1 MHTFAPPWHTPIESS
16 TSMKHSVKGL
26 VASTAM
32 AACLALAATGC
43 TSDSPIASD
52 TASVVV
58 DASAITPAEIVGQGK
73 NGEVPVTVDDLQLTD
88 DEKALVAAGDF
99 SVGVSM
105 NTMDI
110 DWSRLTLEGIEDTL
124 DDLGVTVIG
133 VTDAKFDVQQ
143 QISDLENL
151 MTQRPD
157 AIISIPTD
165 DVATAQTY
173 KKVAAA
179 GIKLIFIHMPASG
192 LVYPTDYQAVIAPD
206 NQGNGQIAAAALS
219 EYIPE
224 DGVVGVVDFA
234 VDFYTTN
241 QRTLRVK
248 EWFAENRPDVAL
260 KEVGFTD
267 TNAVGPVAA
276 NFMTANPDV
285 DGLFLIWDS
294 PAMQAVASLR
304 NAGVTVP
311 ITTIDLGTEVA
322 VDMASGG
329 YIKAVGAQEPYGQGV
344 AEALAAS
351 KALIGAEVPAWIA
364 LPSVAVTPSNLLES
378 YKSIY
383 HTDPPAEVVSACET
397 SKICG

>member
-1 MHTFAPPWHTPIESS
+1 
-16 TSMKHSVKGL
+16 MKHSMKGL
-26 VASTAM
+26 LATT
-32 AACLALAATGC
+32 ALAASLTLLVTGC
-43 TSDSPIASD
+43 TSESPAS
-52 TASVVV
+52 TGAGGEAVVV
-58 DASAITPAEIVGQGK
+58 DAAAITPSEIVGQGK

-88 DEKALVAAGDF
+88 DEKAKVAAGDF
-99 SVGVSM
+99 SVGISM

-110 DWSRLTLEGIEDTL
+110 DWSRLTVEGIQDTL
-124 DDLGVTVIG
+124 GDLGVNVIG

-151 MTQRPD
+151 ITQRPD

-165 DVATAQTY
+165 DVATAETY

-179 GIKLIFIHMPASG
+179 GIKLIFIHMPANG

-219 EYIPE
+219 EYIPQ
-224 DGVVGVVDFA
+224 DGVAGIVDYA

-248 EWFAENRPDVAL
+248 QWFAENRPDVTI
-260 KEVGFTD
+260 KDVGFTD
-267 TNAVGPVAA
+267 TNGVGSVTA

-285 DGLFLIWDS
+285 DGLFVIWDS
-294 PAMQAVASLR
+294 PAMQSVASLR

-329 YIKAVGAQEPYGQGV
+329 YIKAVGAQEPYSQGV
-344 AEALAAS
+344 AEALAAA
-351 KALIGAEVPAWIA
+351 KALIGAETPAWVA

-378 YKSIY
+378 YQSIF
-383 HTDPPAEVVSACET
+383 HTDAPAEVVAACDA
-397 SKICG
+397 SKLCG